1 MSTQI
6 CVGRLATSQTL
17 AVTGTSSAS
26 AAFGS
31 QTFKVLVSATAACN
45 IAISKSPTATT
56 TSTALPAN
64 FPLVLDVHPG
74 EQIAAVTAS
83 TATLNITELT

>member
-6 CVGRLATSQTL
+6 SVGRLGTPQTL

-31 QTFKVLVSATAACN
+31 QTYRVLVSATAACN
-45 IAISKSPTATT
+45 IIFGNSPTATT
-56 TSTALPAN
+56 TDTALPAN
-64 FPLVLDVHPG
+64 FPLVFDVSPG
-74 EQIAAVTAS
+74 EQLAAVGSGTIS
-83 TATLNITELT
+83 VTELT